1 MNNHSSSRIDPNEY
15 AWNQH
20 ERQLYI
26 ENNITRPTPYKI
38 RILDDIHLRNQ
49 LELLLERLPQKE
61 LAIWARNNAER
72 FLTYIQI
79 GDEESKS
86 EIISKT
92 SELLQKR
99 IDGELSAFELRKAGF
114 MAHTLAKASLNDI
127 SEAASRVYAQA
138 ISVGHMRGHAIV
150 SSDYAVKLI
159 NLVYKDNM
167 IEVRKERNRQ
177 IELAR
182 EIAQ

>member
-61 LAIWARNNAER
+61 LAIWAKNNAER

-150 SSDYAVKLI
+150 SSDYAIKVV
-159 NLVYKDNM
+159 NLLYKNNVS
-167 IEVRKERNRQ
+167 EARKERNRQ
-177 IELAR
+177 IELAKK
-182 EIAQ
+182 AK

>member
-20 ERQLYI
+20 ERQSYI
-26 ENNITRPTPYKI
+26 ENNITHPTPYKI

-61 LAIWARNNAER
+61 LAIWAKNNAER

-150 SSDYAVKLI
+150 SSDYAIKVV
-159 NLVYKDNM
+159 NLLYKNNVS
-167 IEVRKERNRQ
+167 EARKERNRQ
-177 IELAR
+177 IELAKK
-182 EIAQ
+182 AK